1 LGSNPILHL
10 YLPGSRIV
18 PARVKV
24 PVFIWGDLPNFGD
37 WGLGKKIL
45 DFRLELT
52 KTIQNPKSKIQN

>member
-24 PVFIWGDLPNFGD
+24 PVFIWGDLPNFDDWGLVTGD
-37 WGLGKKIL
+37 WGLVTG
-45 DFRLELT
+45 DW
-52 KTIQNPKSKIQN
+52 